1 MKYNQTKKLG
11 QQKKI
16 EEKKVE
22 EKKPEEPEKEEK
34 KTFKYLQF
42 QEQVAKKQ
50 DQINYR
56 LAVEIKSGLMQHGQ
70 RQAVKELSN

>member
-22 EKKPEEPEKEEK
+22 EKKKEKEEK
-34 KTFKYLQF
+34 KTFKYLKF